1 MAGSWDKMPSC
12 RLGTNYAIASST
24 GGAVATSAISGQ
36 IYQVRVATLAAAFVK
51 VGDGTPVAGVTDALL
66 PANQVDYF
74 TCTPGQKVSVLGT
87 GAASQTTVT
96 EMS

>member
-1 MAGSWDKMPSC
+1 MASSWDKMPSC
-12 RLGTNYAIASST
+12 RLGTNFTIASST

-51 VGDGTPVAGVTDALL
+51 VGDGTPVATVTDTLL
-66 PANQVDYF
+66 PANAVDYF
-74 TCTPGQKVSVLGT
+74 TCTPGQKVSILGT
-87 GAASQTTVT
+87 GAASTTTVT